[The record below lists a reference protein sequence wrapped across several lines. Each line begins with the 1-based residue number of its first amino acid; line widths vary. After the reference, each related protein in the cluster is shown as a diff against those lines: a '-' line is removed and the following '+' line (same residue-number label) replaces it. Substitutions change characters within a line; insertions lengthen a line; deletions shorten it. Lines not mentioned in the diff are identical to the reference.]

1 MQWLM
6 LQQEKPE
13 DFVIATGRQRSVRE
27 FVDLAAGYAGLNLRW
42 EGSGVTTKAVD
53 RDSGKTVVAVDP
65 AYFRPTE
72 VDSLLGDPSKAK
84 ERLGWQ
90 PTTTLE
96 ELAREMVE
104 CDLEEARRESLN
116 RAHGFKIHPRHE

>member
-1 MQWLM
+1 
-6 LQQEKPE
+6 
-13 DFVIATGRQRSVRE
+13 VRE